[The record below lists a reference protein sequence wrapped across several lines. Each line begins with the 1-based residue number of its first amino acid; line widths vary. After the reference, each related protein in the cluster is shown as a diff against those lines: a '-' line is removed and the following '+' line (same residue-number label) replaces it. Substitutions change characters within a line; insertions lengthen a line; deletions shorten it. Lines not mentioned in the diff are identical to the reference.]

1 MAESKARAVLRG
13 LVRDGQLSPS
23 PPADLG
29 LEALASAAAE
39 QGVSSLLLASI
50 ERGDTLWA
58 EPLRAPLAAQRRA
71 RLVRALGQIQL
82 LARTVTLLEAEGV
95 RTLPMK
101 GAVLAETVYD
111 VECDRPMSDVD
122 LLALERWRDGLAAL
136 LRSGFTVLS
145 AGDHA
150 WALREAAS
158 GDVLELHRSV
168 VSAPGLFP
176 CDVEALWARRL
187 PGRSQLAFRPSPED
201 LLLQLA
207 LHASFQH
214 GLALSLVQWLDF
226 RRVLE
231 RETIDVER
239 VRALAASSRAEV
251 PLAAAL
257 RVARAVVG
265 APVPAVLADVPLPR
279 ALAARLRRSDEDP
292 LAFVAPA
299 TVSLGRVRL
308 ELLAG
313 RRAALLWR
321 TLVLPDTLDG
331 DTGPFA
337 RVRQAVQRAM
347 RLGRAAV
354 GLETVARRGQAPS
367 EVPTLAQAWAPSAS
381 VVGRRI
387 GGELVLVPVVD
398 GGADRTRR
406 LNRVAAF
413 VWESLDGARTGEAV
427 VDALVAAFEVERGR
441 AAADYLS
448 LVTTLRDMGAV
459 VCREG

>member
-13 LVRDGQLSPS
+13 LVRDGRL
-23 PPADLG
+23 PPAPPPDVG
-29 LEALASAAAE
+29 LEALVATAAE
-39 QGVSSLLLASI
+39 QGVSALLLASI
-50 ERGDTLWA
+50 ERGEAPWA
-58 EPLRAPLAAQRRA
+58 EPMRATLGAQRRA
-71 RLVRALGQIQL
+71 RLARTLAQIQL
-82 LARTVTLLEAEGV
+82 LARTAALLAAEGV

-122 LLALERWRDGLAAL
+122 LLALERWRDGLAVL
-136 LRSGFTVLS
+136 LDHGFTVLS

-150 WALREAAS
+150 WALRESAS

-176 CDVEALWARRL
+176 CDVEGLWARRL
-187 PGRSQLAFRPSPED
+187 PGRGQLAFRPSPED

-231 RETIDVER
+231 REAIDVER
-239 VRALAASSRAEV
+239 LRALAASSRAEV

-257 RVARAVVG
+257 RVAQAVVG
-265 APVPAVLADVPLPR
+265 APVPAFIFDVPLPR
-279 ALAARLRRSDEDP
+279 ALAARLRRCDVDA
-292 LAFVAPA
+292 LAFVEPA
-299 TVSLGRVRL
+299 TVSLARARL

-331 DTGPFA
+331 DAGPLA
-337 RVRQAVQRAM
+337 RARQAVSRAV
-347 RLGRAAV
+347 RLGRGSV
-354 GLETVARRGQAPS
+354 G
-367 EVPTLAQAWAPSAS
+367 
-381 VVGRRI
+381 
-387 GGELVLVPVVD
+387 
-398 GGADRTRR
+398 
-406 LNRVAAF
+406 F
-413 VWESLDGARTGEAV
+413 
-427 VDALVAAFEVERGR
+427 
-441 AAADYLS
+441 
-448 LVTTLRDMGAV
+448 
-459 VCREG
+459 